1 MVVVTARGAEGAP
14 EADGRGK
21 RKKRRPY
28 RRDQILQIAVA
39 LFHER
44 GYHATGMD
52 DIGEAAG
59 ITGPA
64 IYRHFKNK
72 EEIITAAITEG
83 TDQILA
89 KVQEIVETSSSPEET
104 LERLARNFMRA
115 TLNNPALA
123 GIIVGELRLLDPI
136 PRAAVERVFRLHLEE
151 WVHALS
157 MLRPELSDGELRV
170 LVAGAFGLF
179 ESVTQYESGLD
190 RQVVED
196 LLVGMAMDG
205 LLGARPKRA
214 SRSGATRGAAK
225 AVKAAKTAKTG
236 SSRKL
241 RAV

>member
-1 MVVVTARGAEGAP
+1 MTARRAESSEEAP
-14 EADGRGK
+14 PRAT

-28 RRDQILQIAVA
+28 RREQIQQIAVS

-72 EEIITAAITEG
+72 EEILTAAITEG

-89 KVQEIVETSSSPEET
+89 KVEEIVESSSSPQET
-104 LERLARNFMRA
+104 LDRLARNFVRA
-115 TLNNPALA
+115 TLNDPALA
-123 GIIVGELRLLDPI
+123 AIIVGELRLLDPTS
-136 PRAAVERVFRLHLEE
+136 RATVERAFRLHLEE

-157 MLRPELSDGELRV
+157 QLRPELSDGELRV
-170 LVAGAFGLF
+170 LVTAAFGLF

-190 RQVVED
+190 RQAIEH
-196 LLVGMAMDG
+196 LLVDMAMAG
-205 LLGARPKRA
+205 LLGKVSAKPKRA
-214 SRSGATRGAAK
+214 P
-225 AVKAAKTAKTG
+225 KTAKVAKADKAKKQPKAKSG
-236 SSRKL
+236 GKL

>member
-1 MVVVTARGAEGAP
+1 VTARRADDAEETPQRAT
-14 EADGRGK
+14 

-28 RRDQILQIAVA
+28 RRDQIQQIAVN

-72 EEIITAAITEG
+72 EEILTAAITQG
-83 TDQILA
+83 TDQILHR
-89 KVQEIVETSSSPEET
+89 VHEIVETSSSPQET

-115 TLNNPALA
+115 TLNDPALA
-123 GIIVGELRLLDPI
+123 AIIVGELRLLDPV
-136 PRAAVERVFRLHLEE
+136 PRGTVERAFRLHLEE

-157 MLRPELSDGELRV
+157 QLRPELSDGELRV
-170 LVAGAFGLF
+170 LVTGAFGLF
-179 ESVTQYESGLD
+179 ESVTQYESGLERD
-190 RQVVED
+190 AVED
-196 LLVGMAMDG
+196 LLVDMAMAG
-205 LLGARPKRA
+205 LLGKAPAKPKRA
-214 SRSGATRGAAK
+214 AS
-225 AVKAAKTAKTG
+225 KTAKA
-236 SSRKL
+236 SSGAKADKSAKPKKSAGKL

>member
-1 MVVVTARGAEGAP
+1 MTARRAESSEEAP
-14 EADGRGK
+14 PRAT

-28 RRDQILQIAVA
+28 RRDQIQQIAVS

-72 EEIITAAITEG
+72 EEIITAAITQG

-89 KVQEIVETSSSPEET
+89 KVHEIVASSTSPEET
-104 LERLARNFMRA
+104 LERLAHNFMRA
-115 TLNNPALA
+115 TLNDPALA
-123 GIIVGELRLLDPI
+123 AIIVGELRLLDPSS
-136 PRAAVERVFRLHLEE
+136 RATVERAFRLHLEE

-157 MLRPELSDGELRV
+157 QLRPELSDGELRV
-170 LVAGAFGLF
+170 LVTGAFGLF
-179 ESVTQYESGLD
+179 ESVTQYDSGLD

-196 LLVGMAMDG
+196 LLVDMAIAG
-205 LLGARPKRA
+205 LLASPPSKPKRA
-214 SRSGATRGAAK
+214 ASKST
-225 AVKAAKTAKTG
+225 KAAKTSKIEKGEKPAKSG
-236 SSRKL
+236 GKL
-241 RAV
+241 HAV

>member
-1 MVVVTARGAEGAP
+1 VTARRAESAEETAP
-14 EADGRGK
+14 RAT

-28 RRDQILQIAVA
+28 RREQIQQIAVA

-72 EEIITAAITEG
+72 EEILTAAITQG

-89 KVQEIVETSSSPEET
+89 KVEEIVESSSSPQDT
-104 LERLARNFMRA
+104 LEMLARNFMRA
-115 TLNNPALA
+115 TLNDPALA
-123 GIIVGELRLLDPI
+123 SIIVGELRLLDPT
-136 PRAAVERVFRLHLEE
+136 PRGTVERAFRLHLEE

-157 MLRPELSDGELRV
+157 QLRPELSDGELRV
-170 LVAGAFGLF
+170 LVTAAFGLF
-179 ESVTQYESGLD
+179 ESVTQYDSGLD
-190 RQVVED
+190 RDAVED
-196 LLVGMAMDG
+196 LLVDMAMAG
-205 LLGARPKRA
+205 LLGKAPARPKRA
-214 SRSGATRGAAK
+214 TSKTTKSSKAEKATK
-225 AVKAAKTAKTG
+225 ARKTAK
-236 SSRKL
+236 SPSKL

>member
-1 MVVVTARGAEGAP
+1 MTARRAERAEEAAP
-14 EADGRGK
+14 RAT

-28 RRDQILQIAVA
+28 RRDQIQQIAVS

-72 EEIITAAITEG
+72 EEILTAAITQG
-83 TDQILA
+83 VDQILA
-89 KVQEIVETSSSPEET
+89 KVQEIVDTSSSPQET

-115 TLNNPALA
+115 TLNDPALA
-123 GIIVGELRLLDPI
+123 AVIVGELRLLDPASSATVD
-136 PRAAVERVFRLHLEE
+136 RAFRLHLEE

-157 MLRPELSDGELRV
+157 QVRPDMPGAELRV
-170 LVAGAFGLF
+170 LVTAAFGLF

-190 RQVVED
+190 RQLVED
-196 LLVGMAMDG
+196 VLVDMAMAG
-205 LLGARPKRA
+205 LLGKVPAKSKRVATTAKPAKGAKPAR
-214 SRSGATRGAAK
+214 AAK
-225 AVKAAKTAKTG
+225 SGGT
-236 SSRKL
+236 L
-241 RAV
+241 RAL

>member
-1 MVVVTARGAEGAP
+1 VVSVTARRADGAP
-14 EADGRGK
+14 GVEGRAT

-28 RRDQILQIAVA
+28 RRDQILQIAIT

-72 EEIITAAITEG
+72 EEIVTAAITEG
-83 TDQILA
+83 TDQILH
-89 KVQEIVETSSSPEET
+89 KVQEIVEQSSSPEET

-115 TLNNPALA
+115 TLNNPPLA
-123 GIIVGELRLLDPI
+123 GIIVGELRLLDPA
-136 PRAAVERVFRLHLEE
+136 PRATVERAFRLHLEE

-157 MLRPELSDGELRV
+157 QLRPELSDGELRV
-170 LVAGAFGLF
+170 LVTGAFGLF

-196 LLVGMAMDG
+196 LLVRMAMDG
-205 LLGARPKRA
+205 LLGGQASAKPKRA
-214 SRSGATRGAAK
+214 SAKPKAASAK
-225 AVKAAKTAKTG
+225 STKAAKSG

>member
-1 MVVVTARGAEGAP
+1 MTARADSAPSAEGRAT
-14 EADGRGK
+14 

-28 RRDQILQIAVA
+28 RRDQILQIAVT

-72 EEIITAAITEG
+72 EEIVTAAITEG
-83 TDQILA
+83 TDQILN
-89 KVQEIVETSSSPEET
+89 KVHEIVEDSSSPQET

-115 TLNNPALA
+115 TLNNPPLA
-123 GIIVGELRLLDPI
+123 GIIVGELRLLDDT
-136 PRAAVERVFRLHLEE
+136 PRAAVERAFRLHLEE

-157 MLRPELSDGELRV
+157 QLRPELSDGELRV
-170 LVAGAFGLF
+170 LVTGAFGLF

-196 LLVGMAMDG
+196 LLVQMAMNG
-205 LLGARPKRA
+205 LLGNRAPGAKVKRGNATAATGPKARK
-214 SRSGATRGAAK
+214 S
-225 AVKAAKTAKTG
+225 G
-236 SSRKL
+236 SSGKL

>member
-1 MVVVTARGAEGAP
+1 LERVARVTVRRAEGGPGAEGSAT
-14 EADGRGK
+14 

-28 RRDQILQIAVA
+28 RRDQILKIAIT

-72 EEIITAAITEG
+72 EGIVTAAITEG
-83 TDQILA
+83 TDQILH
-89 KVQEIVETSSSPEET
+89 KVQEIVEESSSPEET
-104 LERLARNFMRA
+104 LERLAHNFVRA

-123 GIIVGELRLLDPI
+123 GIIVGELRLLDPA
-136 PRAAVERVFRLHLEE
+136 PRAAVERAFRLHLEE

-157 MLRPELSDGELRV
+157 QLRPELSDGELRV
-170 LVAGAFGLF
+170 LVTGAFGAF

-190 RQVVED
+190 RQLVED
-196 LLVGMAMDG
+196 LLVRMVIDA
-205 LLGARPKRA
+205 LLGRA
-214 SRSGATRGAAK
+214 KVIKPTRDSAK
-225 AVKAAKTAKTG
+225 PAKSG

>member
-1 MVVVTARGAEGAP
+1 MTARRADSAEEAAP
-14 EADGRGK
+14 RAT

-28 RRDQILQIAVA
+28 RRDQIQQIAVS

-72 EEIITAAITEG
+72 EEILTAAITQG
-83 TDQILA
+83 TDSILA

-115 TLNNPALA
+115 TLNDPALA
-123 GIIVGELRLLDPI
+123 AIIVGELRLLDPT
-136 PRAAVERVFRLHLEE
+136 PRGTVERAFRLHLEE

-157 MLRPELSDGELRV
+157 QLRPELSDGELRV
-170 LVAGAFGLF
+170 LVTAAFGLF

-190 RQVVED
+190 REAVED
-196 LLVGMAMDG
+196 LLVAMAMAG
-205 LLGARPKRA
+205 LLQKTPPKPKRA
-214 SRSGATRGAAK
+214 KSTKTQKQTKAK
-225 AVKAAKTAKTG
+225 SAG
-236 SSRKL
+236 KL